1 MVIFYIYSF
10 KPSHVITKVD
20 NLKFRKICFTQQ
32 GFPRKATFRY
42 ICHIIDQNMKILW
55 LDINS
60 SYSHS
65 SVALPAIHAQVS
77 DNQQWEWCVVRGTIN
92 DNPGALAAAVAEH
105 NPDVIAA
112 TFWLFTH
119 QMQLEVLSRATQL
132 LDNVKV
138 ICGGPEFLGDNEDFL
153 RRNQFITAVIRGEG
167 EEALP
172 AWLDVTEKSSN
183 INGSIP
189 DEHVDGLP
197 DCNHNYNHESEYK
210 IRDLYSSVPGL
221 CWIDTD
227 GAYHDNGIARVA
239 DFAGLK
245 YPEESPF
252 FKWDKPFVQL
262 ETTRG
267 CFNTCAFCVSG
278 GEKPVRYQSLD
289 QVRARLENIH
299 AHGIKDIRVLDRT
312 FNYDTARACE
322 MLDIFTEYNDRMR
335 FHLEIH
341 PSLLSDALKDKLAT
355 LPKGL
360 LHLEAGIQSLDSEV
374 LAQSGRKGSLKSSLE
389 GLRHLS
395 SLANLETHADLIA
408 GLPSYTLEML
418 CNDIATLVEIGVD
431 ELQIESLKVLPGTQ
445 MRIHSSETGLKFSPL
460 PPYEILQT
468 PSMTPY
474 ELKTAMKVSRMID
487 LYYNS
492 PVWQSVTRNL
502 IISNEGFIMAF
513 TTHLNDIMVLDSPLS
528 LERRGV
534 ILYEYCKTNHPG
546 MLTEVSIAW
555 IQAGCSLKKEPA
567 GETVRIKNLEA
578 FLETGLTSTPGT
590 NALQLPRSILDIK
603 YGVADPSHR
612 YYLLTS
618 HNRRILF
625 GYDSLD
631 HQPAPVFMA
640 FIN

>member
-1 MVIFYIYSF
+1 
-10 KPSHVITKVD
+10 
-20 NLKFRKICFTQQ
+20 
-32 GFPRKATFRY
+32 
-42 ICHIIDQNMKILW
+42 MKILW

-65 SVALPAIHAQVS
+65 SVALPAIHAQVCETRVEKQDEMAKDTTAKIFDICS
-77 DNQQWEWCVVRGTIN
+77 REWCVVRGTIN
-92 DNPGALAAAVAEH
+92 DNPGSLAAAVAEH

-138 ICGGPEFLGDNEDFL
+138 ICGGPEFLGDNEAFL
-153 RRNQFITAVIRGEG
+153 RRNPFISAVIRGEG

-172 AWLDVTEKSSN
+172 AWLDVTEK
-183 INGSIP
+183 
-189 DEHVDGLP
+189 LL
-197 DCNHNYNHESEYK
+197 DCQRESTNACPESKDAY
-210 IRDLYSSVPGL
+210 DSVPGL
-221 CWIDTD
+221 CRIDTD
-227 GAYHDNGIARVA
+227 GSYRDNGIARVV
-239 DFAGLK
+239 DFAALR
-245 YPEESPF
+245 YPEQSPF

-278 GEKPVRYQSLD
+278 GEKPVRYQSLE
-289 QVRARLENIH
+289 QVRERLENIH

-322 MLDIFTEYNDRMR
+322 MLDIFTEYNGKMR

-341 PSLLSDALKDKLAT
+341 PSLMSDTLKAKLAT

-389 GLRHLS
+389 GLRYLS
-395 SLANLETHADLIA
+395 SLDNLETHADLIA

-418 CNDIATLVEIGVD
+418 CNDISTLVEIGVD

-445 MRIHSSETGLKFSPL
+445 MRKQAASTGLKYSPL

-468 PSMTPY
+468 PSMTPA

-492 PVWQSVTRNL
+492 PVWQSLIRDR
-502 IISNEGFIMAF
+502 IISNDGFIMAF
-513 TTHLNDIMVLDSPLS
+513 TTHLDDIMVLDSPLS

-534 ILYEYCKTNHPG
+534 ILYEYCKENHPES
-546 MLTEVSIAW
+546 LTDVSIAW

-567 GETVRIKNLEA
+567 GEIVRIKNLEA
-578 FLETGLTSTPGT
+578 FLKSGDTYATKTDEHHTA
-590 NALQLPRSILDIK
+590 NHRLDIK
-603 YGVADPSHR
+603 YGTAHPSHR
-612 YYLLTS
+612 YYLLTGPD
-618 HNRRILF
+618 RKVVF
-625 GYDSLD
+625 GYDSQE
-631 HQPAPVFMA
+631 HQPSPVFMA
-640 FIN
+640 ACTVKLNY

>member
-1 MVIFYIYSF
+1 
-10 KPSHVITKVD
+10 
-20 NLKFRKICFTQQ
+20 
-32 GFPRKATFRY
+32 
-42 ICHIIDQNMKILW
+42 MKILW

-65 SVALPAIHAQVS
+65 SVALPAIHAQVR
-77 DNQQWEWCVVRGTIN
+77 DNQKWEWCVVRGTIN

-119 QMQLEVLSRATQL
+119 QMQLEVLARATQL

-138 ICGGPEFLGDNEDFL
+138 ICGGPEFLGDNEAFL
-153 RRNQFITAVIRGEG
+153 RRHPFVSAVIRGEG

-172 AWLDVTEKSSN
+172 AWLSN
-183 INGSIP
+183 IEKTYPGSPDNGPIDCEPNNCCDQNSTYDSI
-189 DEHVDGLP
+189 
-197 DCNHNYNHESEYK
+197 
-210 IRDLYSSVPGL
+210 PGL
-221 CWIDTD
+221 CHIDSRGT
-227 GAYHDNGIARVA
+227 YHDNGIARVA
-239 DFAGLK
+239 DFASLK

-278 GEKPVRYQSLD
+278 GEKPVRYQSLE

-299 AHGIKDIRVLDRT
+299 AHGINDIRVLDRT

-322 MLDIFTEYNDRMR
+322 MLDIFTEYNGRMR

-341 PSLLSDALKDKLAT
+341 PSLMSETLKAKLAT

-389 GLRHLS
+389 GLRYLS
-395 SLANLETHADLIA
+395 SLDNLETHADLIA
-408 GLPSYTLEML
+408 GLPSYTLDML
-418 CNDIATLVEIGVD
+418 CNDITTLVEIGVD

-445 MRIHSSETGLKFSPL
+445 MRRQAASSGLKYSPL

-468 PSMTPY
+468 PSMTPA

-492 PVWQSVTRNL
+492 SVWQSLIRDL
-502 IISNEGFIMAF
+502 IISNKGFIMAF

-534 ILYEYCKTNHPG
+534 ILYEYCKENHPES
-546 MLTEVSIAW
+546 LTDVSIAW

-567 GETVRIKNLEA
+567 GDTVKIKNLEA
-578 FLETGLTSTPGT
+578 FLETGDTYATKTDAHQTASH
-590 NALQLPRSILDIK
+590 RLDIK
-603 YGVADPSHR
+603 YGTAHPSHR
-612 YYLLTS
+612 YYLLTGPD
-618 HNRRILF
+618 RKVLF
-625 GYDSLD
+625 GYDSQE
-631 HQPAPVFMA
+631 HQPSPVFMA
-640 FIN
+640 EVI